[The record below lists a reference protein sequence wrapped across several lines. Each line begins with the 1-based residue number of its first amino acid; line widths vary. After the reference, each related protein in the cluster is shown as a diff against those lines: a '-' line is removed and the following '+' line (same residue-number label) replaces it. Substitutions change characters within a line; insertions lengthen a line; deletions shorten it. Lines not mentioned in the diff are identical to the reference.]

1 LRDYYPVNDSMKPE
15 FSEGKIDVT
24 GASNTAFRRFRA
36 NRENILGGGLGGRK
50 QYKAALD
57 LMREHHKNV
66 MEWSAAQYSH
76 ETGFQSHMAGLS
88 EIAAASEHS
97 RTEAMQKAINKAAE
111 GGTGVSFSK
120 GDFSAQ
126 YTKAQ
131 PKARKP
137 KSTGPKN
144 FPAVKTSE
152 EPQMEAPTMS
162 SPTVKSS
169 GGPSVT
175 RDSKGRAVSLKNK
188 AATSAPAETKSTP
201 KAGPS
206 VTRDPKTG
214 RARSLKKK

>member
-1 LRDYYPVNDSMKPE
+1 MRDYYPVNDSMKPE

-50 QYKAALD
+50 QHKAAMEL
-57 LMREHHKNV
+57 LNQHHQNV
-66 MEWSAAQYSH
+66 MEHLNTSYAL
-76 ETGFQSHMAGLS
+76 ETGFQSHKAGLA
-88 EIAAASEHS
+88 ETAAASEHG
-97 RTEAMQKAINKAAE
+97 RLKELHGAINKSAQ
-111 GGTGVSFSK
+111 GGTGVSFAK

-131 PKARKP
+131 PKERKP
-137 KSTGPKN
+137 KATAPKT
-144 FPAVKTSE
+144 FAPVKVAE
-152 EPQMEAPTMS
+152 EPQMEAPAS
-162 SPTVKSS
+162 STPVAKST
-169 GGPSVT
+169 GGPSV
-175 RDSKGRAVSLKNK
+175 GRNARGQAVSLKNK